1 MDYPKDNKDS
11 NAEQLGEELR
21 RFAGFTGAKMSE
33 EDIKTIIED
42 AAVADKQK
50 QAKRAAVIKEQGDK
64 IEDAASTA
72 GNDNEEGF
80 ELRVLKPKGGRKTK
94 RRRRTET
101 KRRRRTKTRRT
112 KTKRTKTRRTKTRRT
127 KTSRPKK
134 NKPSRR
140 LL

>member
-11 NAEQLGEELR
+11 NAEQVGEEVR

-33 EDIKTIIED
+33 EYIKNIIED

-72 GNDNEEGF
+72 GNYNEEGF
-80 ELRVLKPKGGRKTK
+80 ELRELKPKGGRKTK
-94 RRRRTET
+94 RRRRTKT
-101 KRRRRTKTRRT
+101 RATKTTRA
-112 KTKRTKTRRTKTRRT
+112 KTRRTKTRRTKTRRT
-127 KTSRPKK
+127 KTRRAKK

-140 LL
+140 PL

>member
-11 NAEQLGEELR
+11 NAEKLGEELR
-21 RFAGFTGAKMSE
+21 RYAGVTGAKMSE
-33 EDIKTIIED
+33 EDIKKIIED

-50 QAKRAAVIKEQGDK
+50 QSKRAAVIKEQGDK

-72 GNDNEEGF
+72 GNYNEEGF
-80 ELRVLKPKGGRKTK
+80 ELRELKPKGGRKTK
-94 RRRRTET
+94 RRRRTKT
-101 KRRRRTKTRRT
+101 RPTKTRRA
-112 KTKRTKTRRTKTRRT
+112 KTRRTKTRRTKTRRT
-127 KTSRPKK
+127 KTRRAKK

>member
-21 RFAGFTGAKMSE
+21 RYSGVTGAKMPE
-33 EDIKTIIED
+33 KYIRQIIED
-42 AAVADKQK
+42 AASADKQK
-50 QAKRAAVIKEQGDK
+50 QEKRAAAIKEQGNK
-64 IEDAASTA
+64 IEDAARNA
-72 GNDNEEGF
+72 GDDNEEGF

-101 KRRRRTKTRRT
+101 KRRSRTKTSRTKTRRP
-112 KTKRTKTRRTKTRRT
+112 KTRRPKTRRT
-127 KTSRPKK
+127 KK

>member
-33 EDIKTIIED
+33 EDIKTIIEH

-50 QAKRAAVIKEQGDK
+50 QAKRAAAIKEQDDK
-64 IEDAASTA
+64 IEDAARNA
-72 GNDNEEGF
+72 GNDKEEGF
-80 ELRVLKPKGGRKTK
+80 ELRELKPKGGRKTK

-101 KRRRRTKTRRT
+101 KRRSRAKTRRAKTRRAKTRRAKTRRAKTRRT
-112 KTKRTKTRRTKTRRT
+112 
-127 KTSRPKK
+127 KK